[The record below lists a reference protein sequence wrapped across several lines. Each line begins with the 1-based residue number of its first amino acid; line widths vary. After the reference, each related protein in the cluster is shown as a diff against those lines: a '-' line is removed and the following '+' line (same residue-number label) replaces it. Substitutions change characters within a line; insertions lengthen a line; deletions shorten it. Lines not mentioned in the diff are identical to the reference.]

1 MAKKNNGA
9 RPLAESAIAMA
20 LAGIMWHVFAP
31 MPGIGPYFKYMSASL
46 IAIVGSRHGR
56 HWSTMTAVGLNALVG
71 LAYGPKELLDSLL
84 LVTPIGLML
93 PTGGPDGDEAA
104 DDRREFGL
112 LNTETDKSKAEAS
125 FRRHDTWSAGKWWAM
140 ILLSYALLYPA
151 RVWALATLMGAK
163 VSDVVGSMAATS
175 YHVFERFLGI
185 GEYISRYSCRSGRGL
200 DADYPACSRHGLW
213 RNAVSGEPA
222 GLLWGPRDPQTDPG
236 RLTELS

>member
-1 MAKKNNGA
+1 VAKKNNGA

-151 RVWALATLMGAK
+151 RIWALATLMGAK

-175 YHVFERFLGI
+175 YHVFERFWALAN
-185 GEYISRYSCRSGRGL
+185 ISADTVVGAAVDWMRIILPVVGMGYGAMLYLVNRPAYFGGL
-200 DADYPACSRHGLW
+200 AILKRTRVG
-213 RNAVSGEPA
+213 
-222 GLLWGPRDPQTDPG
+222 
-236 RLTELS
+236 

>member
-1 MAKKNNGA
+1 VAKKNNGA

-151 RVWALATLMGAK
+151 RIWALATLMGAK

-175 YHVFERFLGI
+175 YHVFERIWALAN
-185 GEYISRYSCRSGRGL
+185 ISADTVVGAAVDWMRIILPVVGMGYGAMLYLVNRPAYFGGL
-200 DADYPACSRHGLW
+200 AILKRTRVG
-213 RNAVSGEPA
+213 
-222 GLLWGPRDPQTDPG
+222 
-236 RLTELS
+236 

>member
-151 RVWALATLMGAK
+151 RIWALATLMGAK

-175 YHVFERFLGI
+175 YHVFERIWALAN
-185 GEYISRYSCRSGRGL
+185 ISADTVVGAAVDWMRIILPVVGMGYGAMLYLVNRPAYFGGL
-200 DADYPACSRHGLW
+200 AILKRTRVG
-213 RNAVSGEPA
+213 
-222 GLLWGPRDPQTDPG
+222 
-236 RLTELS
+236 

>member
-175 YHVFERFLGI
+175 YHVFERFWALAN
-185 GEYISRYSCRSGRGL
+185 ISADTVVGAAVDWMRIILPVVGMGYGAMLYLVNRPAYFGGL
-200 DADYPACSRHGLW
+200 AILKRTRVG
-213 RNAVSGEPA
+213 
-222 GLLWGPRDPQTDPG
+222 
-236 RLTELS
+236 

>member
-1 MAKKNNGA
+1 VAKKNNGA

-104 DDRREFGL
+104 DDRCEVGL

-151 RVWALATLMGAK
+151 RIWALATLMGAK

-175 YHVFERFLGI
+175 YHVFERIWALAN
-185 GEYISRYSCRSGRGL
+185 ISADTVVGAAVDWMRIILPVVGMGYGAMLYLVNRPAYFGGL
-200 DADYPACSRHGLW
+200 AILKRTRVG
-213 RNAVSGEPA
+213 
-222 GLLWGPRDPQTDPG
+222 
-236 RLTELS
+236 

>member
-104 DDRREFGL
+104 DDRCEVGL

-151 RVWALATLMGAK
+151 RIWALATLMGAK

-175 YHVFERFLGI
+175 YHVFERFWALAN
-185 GEYISRYSCRSGRGL
+185 ISADTVVGAAVDWMRIILPVVGMGYGAMLYLVNRPAYFGGL
-200 DADYPACSRHGLW
+200 AILKRTRVG
-213 RNAVSGEPA
+213 
-222 GLLWGPRDPQTDPG
+222 
-236 RLTELS
+236 

>member
-1 MAKKNNGA
+1 VAKKNNGA

-175 YHVFERFLGI
+175 YHVFERFWALAN
-185 GEYISRYSCRSGRGL
+185 ISADTVVGAAVDWMRIILPVVGMGYGAMLYLVNRPAYFGGL
-200 DADYPACSRHGLW
+200 AILKRTRVG
-213 RNAVSGEPA
+213 
-222 GLLWGPRDPQTDPG
+222 
-236 RLTELS
+236 

>member
-104 DDRREFGL
+104 DDRCEVGL

-140 ILLSYALLYPA
+140 LLLSYARLYPA

-175 YHVFERFLGI
+175 YHVFERIWALAN
-185 GEYISRYSCRSGRGL
+185 ISADTVVGAAVDWMRIILPVVGMGYGAMLYLVNRPAYFGGL
-200 DADYPACSRHGLW
+200 AILKRTRVG
-213 RNAVSGEPA
+213 
-222 GLLWGPRDPQTDPG
+222 
-236 RLTELS
+236 

>member
-104 DDRREFGL
+104 DDRCEVGL

-151 RVWALATLMGAK
+151 RIWALATLMGAK

-175 YHVFERFLGI
+175 YHVFERIWALAN
-185 GEYISRYSCRSGRGL
+185 ISADTVVGAAVDWMRIILPVVGMGYGAMLYLVNRPAYFGGL
-200 DADYPACSRHGLW
+200 AILKRTRVG
-213 RNAVSGEPA
+213 
-222 GLLWGPRDPQTDPG
+222 
-236 RLTELS
+236 

>member
-151 RVWALATLMGAK
+151 RIWALATLMGAK

-175 YHVFERFLGI
+175 YHVFERFWALAN
-185 GEYISRYSCRSGRGL
+185 ISADTVVGAAVDWMRIILPVVGMGYGAMLYLVNRPAYFGGL
-200 DADYPACSRHGLW
+200 AILKRTRVG
-213 RNAVSGEPA
+213 
-222 GLLWGPRDPQTDPG
+222 
-236 RLTELS
+236 